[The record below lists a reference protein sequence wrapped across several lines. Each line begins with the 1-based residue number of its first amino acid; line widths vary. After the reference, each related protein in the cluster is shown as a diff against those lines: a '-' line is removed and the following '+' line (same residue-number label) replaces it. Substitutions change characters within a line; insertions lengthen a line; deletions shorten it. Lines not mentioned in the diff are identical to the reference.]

1 MFFSLDGSNGYNI
14 NMNINNSNKAKM
26 MTYAVQFGNIC
37 RTLIILLT
45 NQEINKIK
53 NRKIY
58 TENISNSNSN
68 SNSNNDIMDM
78 NSKEIEEE
86 ENKEE
91 CSEVLVS
98 ESQGK
103 QSKIII

>member
-1 MFFSLDGSNGYNI
+1 
-14 NMNINNSNKAKM
+14 MNINNSNKAKM

-53 NRKIY
+53 NRKIN
-58 TENISNSNSN
+58 TENNNNSN

>member
-1 MFFSLDGSNGYNI
+1 
-14 NMNINNSNKAKM
+14 MNINNSNKAKM

-53 NRKIY
+53 NRKIN
-58 TENISNSNSN
+58 TENNNNSN

-103 QSKIII
+103 QSIIII

>member
-1 MFFSLDGSNGYNI
+1 MI
-14 NMNINNSNKAKM
+14 
-26 MTYAVQFGNIC
+26 
-37 RTLIILLT
+37 
-45 NQEINKIK
+45 
-53 NRKIY
+53 
-58 TENISNSNSN
+58 
-68 SNSNNDIMDM
+68 DIMDM

-103 QSKIII
+103 QSKIIIWWNVSNSNIKK